1 MRIIRFTS
9 ASSCGILRPSQRAFG
24 TYLCVYRKE
33 DDHTTPDRKSSG
45 WMILSAMWLRRTV
58 SPSRRV
64 GRGRQ
69 FLSFPSS
76 CRPGQKVRRC
86 EWSRSDALFV
96 CALLYILL
104 SAGDIHFRRISSSYI
119 HPCLYTASPP
129 HPVIFSTYFLP
140 QHRCFHRSFLRRS
153 ADPPGSPPSMLPT
166 APLFFR
172 QLCSVPRPAILTV
185 ALVPLY
191 LQLPSPRPLSGRYAA
206 SESLPF
212 ERSFR
217 LLYCFANGLPLSV
230 GSDCIQCLM
239 YEKLSCFR

>member
-1 MRIIRFTS
+1 MRFTS
-9 ASSCGILRPSQRAFG
+9 AVSCGILRPSQRAFG
-24 TYLCVYRKE
+24 TYLCVYREE

-69 FLSFPSS
+69 ILSFPSS

-104 SAGDIHFRRISSSYI
+104 SAGDIHFRRISFSHI
-119 HPCLYTASPP
+119 HPCLYIAPSP
-129 HPVIFSTYFLP
+129 HPVIISTYFLP
-140 QHRCFHRSFLRRS
+140 QHRCFHRFFLRRS
-153 ADPPGSPPSMLPT
+153 ADPPDSPPSILPT

-172 QLCSVPRPAILTV
+172 QLYSVPRPAILTV

-191 LQLPSPRPLSGRYAA
+191 LQSPSPRPLSGRYAA

-217 LLYCFANGLPLSV
+217 LLYCFANGLPLPV
-230 GSDCIQCLM
+230 GSNCIQCLM